1 MRHMQDVDSHYRHEM
16 QYTVLKRLY
25 ERVTSRCNDCDTS
38 NDGVVDS
45 AVLADMR
52 QVIQIVM

>member
-1 MRHMQDVDSHYRHEM
+1 MRHMQDVDSHYRREM

-38 NDGVVDS
+38 NDSVVDS

-52 QVIQIVM
+52 